1 MSIVHREPSVAWS
14 PHLVGTTVVNLFP
27 STLTAGVAIPGV
39 GHAANRV
46 HVAADYTVASGTM
59 SLTVGVYGLTTP
71 LSAGGTA
78 GTFLGTSTW
87 VYLGSLNAGSS
98 IAADT
103 SRWSVSA
110 TRITLAEVF
119 SVSGENYQRIATGC
133 GPPGGT
139 TPVVSTYIGFC
150 VE

>member
-1 MSIVHREPSVAWS
+1 MTMTLREPPISWS
-14 PHLVGTTVVNLFP
+14 QHLAGTTVVNSYP
-27 STLTAGVAIPGV
+27 TSLTAGVAIPGSA
-39 GHAANRV
+39 HASSRV
-46 HVAADYTVASGTM
+46 HVATDYTVGSGTL

-87 VYLGSLNAGSS
+87 VYLGSLNSGAS

-103 SRWSVSA
+103 SKWSQSA

-119 SVSGENYQRIATGC
+119 SVSGENYQRIATAI
-133 GPPGGT
+133 GPPGGV

-150 VE
+150 TE